1 MRTVTHSHAHETRSD
16 AADLG
21 KQGAES
27 QDVPCSVLT
36 VLYMLSSRR
45 PPSVLVLLSFATSL
59 TYLGS
64 AC

>member
-1 MRTVTHSHAHETRSD
+1 MRTVMHFHARETRLD

-21 KQGAES
+21 VQHAES
-27 QDVPCSVLT
+27 QDVPCSMLT
-36 VLYMLSSRR
+36 VMYMLSSRR

-64 AC
+64 VR